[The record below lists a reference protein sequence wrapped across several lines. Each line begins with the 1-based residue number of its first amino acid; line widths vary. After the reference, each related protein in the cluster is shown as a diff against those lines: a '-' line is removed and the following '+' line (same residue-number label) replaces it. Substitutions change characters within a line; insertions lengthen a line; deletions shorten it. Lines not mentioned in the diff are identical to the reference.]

1 MLQLVIL
8 NFNDRK
14 ILGISSVRNKLHLTT
29 FFIMAVDK
37 TKVISILKLH
47 IIIFSVK
54 YIIAK
59 IFC

>member
-14 ILGISSVRNKLHLTT
+14 ILVISSVRNKLHLTT
-29 FFIMAVDK
+29 FFIMAADK

-47 IIIFSVK
+47 IIIS
-54 YIIAK
+54 
-59 IFC
+59 

>member
-1 MLQLVIL
+1 
-8 NFNDRK
+8 
-14 ILGISSVRNKLHLTT
+14 
-29 FFIMAVDK
+29 MAVDK